1 MVISWIYVDS
11 CGSKGNYSLGD
22 LGGWSLDL
30 LQIWGSY
37 LKDTPDENLENWLKN
52 HLGSK
57 LDGKGFDYDD
67 VLADSD
73 AFLLANQGI
82 IDLSENLSKIFRYN
96 KNERIEMFYKERFG
110 SKKENVINSF
120 IKLID
125 GIDYWKFEN
134 LPHTKDLLLKAAQ
147 ADRLPSK
154 DEANILATVF
164 ADYINNPK

>member
-1 MVISWIYVDS
+1 M
-11 CGSKGNYSLGD
+11 
-22 LGGWSLDL
+22 
-30 LQIWGSY
+30 QIWGSY

-73 AFLLANQGI
+73 TFLLANQGI

-110 SKKENVINSF
+110 SKKENKSKIIVIRFKS
-120 IKLID
+120 KLSI
-125 GIDYWKFEN
+125 FEN
-134 LPHTKDLLLKAAQ
+134 KVLVLTFFPKFNFKIKNNT
-147 ADRLPSK
+147 
-154 DEANILATVF
+154 EANRLL
-164 ADYINNPK
+164 

>member
-1 MVISWIYVDS
+1 M
-11 CGSKGNYSLGD
+11 
-22 LGGWSLDL
+22 
-30 LQIWGSY
+30 QIWGSY

-73 AFLLANQGI
+73 TFLLANQGI

-110 SKKENVINSF
+110 SKKENKSKIIVIRFKS
-120 IKLID
+120 KLSI
-125 GIDYWKFEN
+125 FEN
-134 LPHTKDLLLKAAQ
+134 KVLVLT
-147 ADRLPSK
+147 
-154 DEANILATVF
+154 F
-164 ADYINNPK
+164 FPKFNFKIKK

>member
-1 MVISWIYVDS
+1 M
-11 CGSKGNYSLGD
+11 
-22 LGGWSLDL
+22 
-30 LQIWGSY
+30 QIWGSY